1 MRLIHRRDPQPEPGL
16 GQTSEQPGP
25 NAHPAVQAAYAA
37 FEDAWIDVMY
47 LPGISEQSAA
57 QAAISQETQYRLYEA
72 DKAWHQAWHAAN
84 RQAHPELY
92 RDDASLGVMTAAGWQ
107 ARYPLLNM
115 DRGQPTPYDLGLTTD
130 RTARLDHGRLPDL
143 PQPADELDIAR
154 ATIQAWQQQAAELAA
169 ARDPAAGTEPDPE
182 LEAG

>member
-1 MRLIHRRDPQPEPGL
+1 MRLTHRRDPQPGSGV
-16 GQTSEQPGP
+16 GQTREQPGP
-25 NAHPAVQAAYAA
+25 KAHAAVRAAYAA
-37 FEDAWIDVMY
+37 FEEAWIDVMD

-57 QAAISQETQYRLYEA
+57 QAVLSQETRYRLYQA
-72 DKAWHQAWHAAN
+72 DKAWYEAWHAAN

-92 RDDASLGVMTAAGWQ
+92 RDNASPGVMTAADWQ

-130 RTARLDHGRLPDL
+130 RAARLDPGRRPDL
-143 PQPADELDIAR
+143 PEPANERDIAR
-154 ATIQAWQQQAAELAA
+154 ATIQAWRQQAAELAV
-169 ARDPAAGTEPDPE
+169 ARDPAAETGTDPE